1 MSHSALYKKVKTMTG
16 LSLVDFIN
24 EYRICKAVLLFRQ
37 GNTSVMRVGEL
48 CGFRDPKTFRETF
61 KRKWESHPNNTCRTC
76 YDPNHGRE
84 RI

>member
-1 MSHSALYKKVKTMTG
+1 MTG

-61 KRKWESHPNNTCRTC
+61 KRKMGIPPKQYLQNLL
-76 YDPNHGRE
+76 
-84 RI
+84 